1 MVASM
6 CGTSSSKADKC
17 HDLGLHYVL
26 RSWNFVEGNMNAKRY
41 NDILEDNNLWPVIV
55 QHLPENNRL

>member
-1 MVASM
+1 M
-6 CGTSSSKADKC
+6 CGISSSKANKC
-17 HDLGLHYVL
+17 RDLGLHYVL
-26 RSWNFVEGNMNAKRY
+26 WSRNFVEGNMNAKRY